1 MFTTIDSLIPSLKLG
16 LVSFSSLALLST
28 SSSVVAQEDSSCSP
42 EVNGAVR
49 ECLTI
54 DTPKAGD
61 PGKFSTGFKILKDD
75 GRVRR
80 DIKVSNLKVS
90 VNGVPQ
96 NIKPSQLKEYKGKGI
111 PLRVVI
117 LLDYSGSM
125 KDKDAGGKTKLE
137 GAANGIQTF
146 INQFPVGADVKVSV
160 IPFAIAN
167 PDPKKCRPELH
178 SRLLFNKNGR
188 QEINS
193 KLLAD
198 FYSPDL
204 ANLQNIINNLG
215 NVNTLCAD
223 ASTNLFEATA
233 IALDFLSQRNN
244 KDLYPYAEDDEVNK
258 SKNPK
263 LILVVLTDGFNTER
277 LAYKADLTEADRKD
291 NVTNR
296 CSYNESDLKALKSQY
311 IQTNKNQEIKI
322 FTVGYYG
329 EAYKN
334 VRSSGEITCGDYGT
348 KGLKAS
354 QFVDEKALQEI
365 AKSGRGFPSVGG
377 TAEGINKIFEDIYET
392 ISGGYD
398 IEFFDL
404 KADAGDKRTVEISV
418 DIGDSRVLKAS
429 KDYTIPAYQKVEA
442 GDRTLLFFIILA
454 CLILGGIPF
463 SMWRS
468 GLDSD

>member
-1 MFTTIDSLIPSLKLG
+1 M
-16 LVSFSSLALLST
+16 A
-28 SSSVVAQEDSSCSP
+28 
-42 EVNGAVR
+42 N
-49 ECLTI
+49 
-54 DTPKAGD
+54 
-61 PGKFSTGFKILKDD
+61 FKILKDD
-75 GRVRR
+75 GKVRKN
-80 DIKVSNLKVS
+80 IKASDLKLS
-90 VNGVPQ
+90 VNGVSQ
-96 NIKPSQLKEYKGKGI
+96 NIKSSQLKEYKGKGI

-125 KDKDAGGKTKLE
+125 KDNDAGNRTKLE

-146 INQFPVGADVKVSV
+146 INQFPVGADAKVSV
-160 IPFAIAN
+160 VPFAIAN
-167 PDPKKCRPELH
+167 PDPKKCPPELQN
-178 SRLLFNKNGR
+178 RLLFDKNGR

-198 FYSPDL
+198 FYSPDS
-204 ANLQNIINNLG
+204 ANLQNIVSNLG

-233 IALDFLSQRNN
+233 IAMDFLSQRSN
-244 KDLYPYAEDDEVNK
+244 KDLYPYAEDDEENK

-291 NVTNR
+291 NGTNR
-296 CSYNESDLKALKSQY
+296 CPYNESDLETLKSQY
-311 IQTNKNQEIKI
+311 IQANKNQEIKI

-329 EAYKN
+329 QAYKN

-377 TAEGINKIFEDIYET
+377 TSEGINSIFQEIYET

-398 IEFFDL
+398 LEFLDL
-404 KADAGDKRTVEISV
+404 KADAGDKRTVELTV
-418 DIGDSRVLKAS
+418 DIGNGQILKAS

-442 GDRTLLFFIILA
+442 GDRAPLFFVIIA

-463 SMWRS
+463 SFWRS
-468 GLDSD
+468 GLDID